1 MKKAI
6 LATKVGM
13 TQIFDADGVLVP
25 VTVLEAGPCSVTQI
39 KTVENDGYS
48 AVQVAFV
55 DKKEKIVNKDAN
67 GKKTVS
73 RRHGV
78 NKAEMGHFA
87 KAGVSGKRFVREFK
101 LENADEYNLGDV
113 IKADVFAA
121 GDKIDA
127 TAISKGK
134 GFQGAIKR
142 LGQHRGPMAHGSK
155 FHRHQGSNG
164 ACSSPSRV
172 FKGKGMPGHM
182 GSVKVTT
189 QNLEVVRVDAEN
201 NLLLVKGS
209 VPGPK
214 KCLVTIRETVKAGK

>member
-1 MKKAI
+1 
-6 LATKVGM
+6 M
-13 TQIFDADGVLVP
+13 TQIFTEDGALVP
-25 VTVLEAGPCSVTQI
+25 VTVLQAGPCVVTQV
-39 KTVENDGYS
+39 KTAENDGYS
-48 AVQVAFV
+48 AVQVGFV
-55 DKKEKIVNKDAN
+55 DKKERIVNKDKN
-67 GKKTVS
+67 GKKEIVH
-73 RRHGV
+73 RHGV
-78 NKAEMGHFA
+78 NKALKGHFD
-87 KAGVSGKRFVREFK
+87 KAGVSCKRYVREFR
-101 LENADEYNLGDV
+101 LDNVEEYTLGSE

-127 TAISKGK
+127 SAISKGK

-142 LGQHRGPMAHGSK
+142 HGQHRGPMAHGSK

-182 GSVKVTT
+182 GCVKVTV

-201 NLLLVKGS
+201 NLLLVKGA

-214 KCLVTIRETVKAGK
+214 KALVTVKETVKANA